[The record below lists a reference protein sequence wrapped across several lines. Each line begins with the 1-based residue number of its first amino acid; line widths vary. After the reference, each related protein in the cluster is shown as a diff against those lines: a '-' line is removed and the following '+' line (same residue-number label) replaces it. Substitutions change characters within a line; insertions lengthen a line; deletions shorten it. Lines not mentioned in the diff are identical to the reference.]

1 MKTWNIDTIEKLTQA
16 EAEALA
22 EEKIIIKEH
31 ECFLIDFEG
40 YFGYSILVFKN
51 GNHVHYA
58 NDYELHHEYF
68 IQESGRAAL
77 KEYYIS
83 ETSDK
88 LFTDAELL
96 EDIKTYD
103 EYRRKSYFLHNYWIM
118 RYNHISW
125 FGNGDAETQKK
136 LKTEYIYNSKVCFC
150 YVADNSIVEAA
161 NRYFEHLENEFKKL
175 QNDDEIFREM
185 IRYELANHEAQ
196 ISGEFDTTLFSLGMR
211 FDTLSENKQKIVV
224 DELRKMM
231 YADEEE

>member
-1 MKTWNIDTIEKLTQA
+1 MKTWNIDTIEKITQA

-40 YFGYSILVFKN
+40 RFGYSILVFKN
-51 GNHVHYA
+51 GNQVHYA

-68 IQESGRAAL
+68 IKESGRAAL

-83 ETSDK
+83 KTSDK

-125 FGNGDAETQKK
+125 FGKADDETRKK
-136 LKTEYIYNSKVCFC
+136 LETEYIYDCKVCFC
-150 YVADNSIVEAA
+150 YVADNSIIEAA

-175 QNDDEIFREM
+175 QNDDEVFRKM

-196 ISGEFDTTLFSLGMR
+196 VSGEFDTTLLSLGMR